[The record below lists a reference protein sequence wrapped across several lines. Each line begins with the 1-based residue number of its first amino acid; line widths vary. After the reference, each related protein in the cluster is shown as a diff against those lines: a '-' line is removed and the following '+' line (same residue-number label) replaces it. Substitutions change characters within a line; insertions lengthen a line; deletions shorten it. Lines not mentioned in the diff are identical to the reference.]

1 MAIHRRR
8 IVVIGGGITGLA
20 AAHRL
25 LELAVERRTPIGV
38 TLLEASSRVGGA
50 LETIRREDFV
60 VETGADSFLSEKS
73 WALELASRLGL
84 ANEITR
90 TQERFRKT
98 LVVRDGRL
106 VEIPAGFTLIA
117 PTWFG
122 PVWRSPL
129 FSTRGKLRMLLEPM
143 IPRRRSSAD
152 ESLAALV
159 TRRLGRETLER
170 VAQPLA
176 AGIYTADPAN
186 LSTAAT
192 MPRFVAMERRYGS
205 LVKGLRVAARG
216 LNAEARGT
224 SGARWS
230 LFVSFRHGVGAL
242 VEALAARLGDLIL
255 RDRRVAAFEPVAHGW
270 RIRLADGFAIDADA
284 VISTMPAP
292 AIARLIRPYNSALAG
307 TLEEIRY
314 ASAATVN
321 LAFRAADFPA
331 LPASFG
337 FVVPAAENRRII
349 AGSFSSLKF
358 AGRAPEGMILMRVF
372 IGGAL
377 NREMMA
383 LSDDDMFAAARD
395 ELQALLGVSAMPRFA
410 LVRRWPESM
419 PQYAVGHLERV
430 ATIRARA
437 AQIPGLVLAGAWL
450 DGVGIPDCVRQ
461 GEAAAEDAFASTT

>member
-1 MAIHRRR
+1 
-8 IVVIGGGITGLA
+8 
-20 AAHRL
+20 
-25 LELAVERRTPIGV
+25 
-38 TLLEASSRVGGA
+38 
-50 LETIRREDFV
+50 
-60 VETGADSFLSEKS
+60 
-73 WALELASRLGL
+73 
-84 ANEITR
+84 
-90 TQERFRKT
+90 
-98 LVVRDGRL
+98 
-106 VEIPAGFTLIA
+106 
-117 PTWFG
+117 
-122 PVWRSPL
+122 
-129 FSTRGKLRMLLEPM
+129 M
-143 IPRRRSSAD
+143 IPRRRRSDD

-159 TRRLGRETLER
+159 TRRLGGEVLER

-186 LSTAAT
+186 LSAAAT
-192 MPRFVAMERRYGS
+192 VPRFVAMERRYGS

-255 RDRRVAAFEPVAHGW
+255 RGRRVAAFEPMAHGW
-270 RIRLADGFAIDADA
+270 RIRLADGSAIDADA
-284 VISTMPAP
+284 VVSTVPAP
-292 AIARLIRPYNSALAG
+292 AIAALIRPHDSALAE
-307 TLEEIRY
+307 TLGAIRY

-321 LAFRAADFPA
+321 LAFRATDFPA

-377 NREMMA
+377 DRAMMTLNDA
-383 LSDDDMFAAARD
+383 AMIAAARD
-395 ELQALLGVSAMPRFA
+395 ELQALLRVCAVPRFA

-430 ATIRARA
+430 ATIHARA
-437 AQIPGLVLAGAWL
+437 AQIPGLILAGAWL

-461 GEAAAEDAFASTT
+461 GEAAAEDAFAATT